1 MVSPTLA
8 GWLTVLSQKLAGD
21 SLRKRVPDDWLVVCF
36 PASAEST
43 MAEINAMKPDCD
55 YAELTE
61 EELIEMTEAE
71 RRRTLVQR
79 VLKWN
84 A

>member
-1 MVSPTLA
+1 
-8 GWLTVLSQKLAGD
+8 
-21 SLRKRVPDDWLVVCF
+21 
-36 PASAEST
+36 

-79 VLKWN
+79 VLKSLPGT
-84 A
+84 